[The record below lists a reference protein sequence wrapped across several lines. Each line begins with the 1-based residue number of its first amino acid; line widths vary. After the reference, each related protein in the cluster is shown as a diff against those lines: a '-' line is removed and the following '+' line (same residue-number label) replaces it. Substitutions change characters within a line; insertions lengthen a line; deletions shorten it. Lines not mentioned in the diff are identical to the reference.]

1 MKSNNTHCIDK
12 HSNITPP
19 LTNDDDEIHTWISFI
34 FEYPM
39 FGYSHVTYV
48 ICHTNHDMPYT
59 HIHHMKIF
67 FQKNTD
73 FHQQQ
78 NQKIMII
85 GWWGSL
91 NKRTNNKMKVFVL
104 TRNTCHFVNDH
115 DDDCNIFVFIIGCCF
130 FMSEEEEEYSTTTV
144 SWHILN
150 RNDRFFTATITTMDI
165 FIESINHQTE
175 WMNEW
180 MDTDDDYSR
189 WLLLWQKFNKFW
201 TIQK

>member
-1 MKSNNTHCIDK
+1 
-12 HSNITPP
+12 
-19 LTNDDDEIHTWISFI
+19 
-34 FEYPM
+34 M

-78 NQKIMII
+78 KKSKNHDYWMMRII
-85 GWWGSL
+85 EQT
-91 NKRTNNKMKVFVL
+91 TNNKMKVFVL

-144 SWHILN
+144 S
-150 RNDRFFTATITTMDI
+150 
-165 FIESINHQTE
+165 
-175 WMNEW
+175 
-180 MDTDDDYSR
+180 
-189 WLLLWQKFNKFW
+189 
-201 TIQK
+201 